1 MLARLAILML
11 AAGVF
16 LQPILAVVPGAED
29 CCATQ
34 AATPSAFAVQADEHQ
49 CCCCEADDATGQS
62 APSDHERPD
71 QRPRGCDCPKSCC
84 TSIVKVPLG
93 VAPAGAPAVSR
104 NCIEHVRDD
113 TPDLAG
119 DTWTSRLKR
128 PPRAVAAV

>member
-93 VAPAGAPAVSR
+93 VAPRA
-104 NCIEHVRDD
+104 
-113 TPDLAG
+113 
-119 DTWTSRLKR
+119 R
-128 PPRAVAAV
+128 PPYRGTASSTSETTRRTLPAIRGRRA

>member
-1 MLARLAILML
+1 MLAKFAILVL

-29 CCATQ
+29 CCADQ
-34 AATPSAFAVQADEHQ
+34 AATPSEFAVQADDHQ
-49 CCCCEADDATGQS
+49 CCCCEADDATGQD
-62 APSDHERPD
+62 APSDRERPD

-84 TSIVKVPLG
+84 VGVVKAPLG
-93 VAPAGAPAVSR
+93 VVPSGAAAEWRDS
-104 NCIEHVRDD
+104 IEQVRDD

-119 DTWTSRLKR
+119 DAWTSRLKR